1 MDATEPR
8 HPINYVAKRCGL
20 STHAIR
26 VWERRYGAVKP
37 VRTGKNRRLYSDA
50 DIERLRLLK
59 IITTAGHSI
68 GHIATLPESELW
80 ALATASGVTPS
91 PSGRQL
97 AHPAKPASHDES
109 PDAFLDRC
117 RDAVIAMDVPALEQA
132 LLDASVALPQL
143 HTLEHV
149 VAPLMR
155 WVGNEWHEGRI
166 RVAHEHL
173 ASATVG
179 RFLAHIRATYPEA
192 GPGPVIAVT
201 TPSGQQHE
209 IGAQLAALV
218 AAMHGWRD
226 VYFGANLPSPEIARA
241 ARETGARAVA
251 LSVAFLGD
259 NGVLAREIHDLRRM
273 LPTNVALLLGGV
285 AASRHRAE
293 LEAAGAHCVDSLT
306 AFRDSLESLSAAG

>member
-8 HPINYVAKRCGL
+8 HPINYVAKRSGL

-59 IITTAGHSI
+59 VITGAGHSI
-68 GHIATLPESELW
+68 GHIATLPESELRT
-80 ALATASGVTPS
+80 LAAASGASGTASA
-91 PSGRQL
+91 RQ
-97 AHPAKPASHDES
+97 PTRSAKPAASDES
-109 PDAFLDRC
+109 PEALLARC
-117 RDAVIAMDVPALEQA
+117 RDAVAAMDAPALEQA

-143 HTLEHV
+143 RALEDV

-179 RFLAHIRATYPEA
+179 RFLAHVRATYPEA
-192 GPGPVIAVT
+192 GPGPVIVVT

-226 VYFGANLPSPEIARA
+226 VYFGANLPSAEIARA
-241 ARETGARAVA
+241 VRETGARAVA

-259 NGVLAREIHDLRRM
+259 NGVVAREIHDLRRM
-273 LPTNVALLLGGV
+273 LPKSVQLVLGGV

-306 AFRDSLESLSAAG
+306 AFRDRLESFSAAG